1 MSTQNEADLRTVV
14 GLLNGQLVATRKVLE
29 RLKAEPAGA
38 DHEREAR
45 MIAQIESA
53 LAVRAEPVAPT
64 PPPPTPDRFPLQY
77 HGGGVKPPPGGLWIP
92 WALAEEAY
100 AVYASRYG
108 TSQSLVRL
116 AERGGFGVGE
126 MDMFLPD
133 WRDRVEENARLR
145 AAAWRVLDTT
155 TQETPC
161 AGWVDARG
169 ELVRLLGTRP
179 PPVPCRCPND
189 RHKPRENL
197 EERIAATIS
206 LLAHTGQDAC
216 NGDHANVVA
225 LLRGEPVK
233 YVPERTVADLDRE
246 RQERADEQ
254 AWRASVDKSLRILSR
269 ASSLTMQERELLL
282 ERHRSKS

>member
-53 LAVRAEPVAPT
+53 LAVRAEPVAPA
-64 PPPPTPDRFPLQY
+64 PPPLPPDRFPLVLDRQSKA
-77 HGGGVKPPPGGLWIP
+77 KPPPGGLWIP

-108 TSQSLVRL
+108 RQQSLARH
-116 AERGGFGVGE
+116 AERGGFHVGE
-126 MDMFLPD
+126 MDEFLPG
-133 WRDRVEENARLR
+133 WRDRVDPLKLALEEVARLDERCAAVSRKLTAEMSAR
-145 AAAWRVLDTT
+145 ANEAVAA
-155 TQETPC
+155 E
-161 AGWVDARG
+161 AR
-169 ELVRLLGTRP
+169 EHTLA
-179 PPVPCRCPND
+179 
-189 RHKPRENL
+189 ENKRTL
-197 EERIAATIS
+197 EERIAAAIS

-216 NGDHANVVA
+216 DGDHVNVVA
-225 LLRGEPVK
+225 ILRGEPVK
-233 YVPERTVADLDRE
+233 HVPERTVADH

-254 AWRASVDKSLRILSR
+254 AWRASVDKSLRILAR
-269 ASSLTMQERELLL
+269 AGSLTRVEQESIL
-282 ERHRSKS
+282 ERHEAKP